1 MFLSAGSTLSLEACI
16 LDRPV
21 INIGFDG
28 REELPYER
36 SARRGLDYI
45 HITKLLALGG
55 MRVARS
61 FDELAAHIN
70 AYLKNPALDGEARAL
85 SARQECGP
93 QDGQATKRAG
103 EALIHLCR
111 RAQHYRG
118 SLRSEKL
125 RLRTATS

>member
-1 MFLSAGSTLSLEACI
+1 MSAGSTLSLEACI

-55 MRVARS
+55 VRVARS
-61 FDELAAHIN
+61 FDHLAAHIN
-70 AYLKNPALDGEARAL
+70 AYLKNPALRPGSKGPFRQTGMWAARWA
-85 SARQECGP
+85 SNQARRRCSIRVVRPWATARGTAP
-93 QDGQATKRAG
+93 Q
-103 EALIHLCR
+103 
-111 RAQHYRG
+111 
-118 SLRSEKL
+118 
-125 RLRTATS
+125 